1 MPKENAGVQDHPAE
15 KKIFMGLI
23 AVFPTYFL
31 FSFMTFGQNVAAPM
45 IAADLNGMSLYSWAI
60 SLPMLGAAFI
70 TLLFGKLSDLYGR
83 RTMLLFSLALFLIGA
98 ILTAIS
104 QTFVFNIAA
113 RVVNSM
119 GFGALAALC
128 FSVIGDLYAP
138 VQRSKWTG
146 LLQISAGIAAI
157 IGPTLVGIITD
168 NLSWRYFFW
177 ATVPMALGCAILV
190 ILGIPGRNQ
199 RIAHRIDYA
208 GALLLAVASSS
219 MILGFSFADRNPW
232 DSFRV
237 VGLLLI
243 SLGCWIAFVWVER
256 SVEEPILDPQTFT
269 NRTFLT
275 VAAAALMSFLG
286 FVGIMNY
293 YPLFLQGVQGVNATI
308 SGQVLTPFTA
318 LMSFMGVPAGL
329 LLAKTKRYKWML
341 VASYAVLTTAM
352 FCMVFF
358 THTTPLWMGVL
369 VMILGGLGVGSI
381 PTINILV
388 VQFALPKKLL
398 GIAVAATFFVVA
410 LGNAVAPAILGTAMN
425 SAYGKNLEKLL
436 PAELERHI
444 AGSNL
449 KSLADPRV
457 LMSQGAMKELQNT
470 FNKIEVQGPV
480 LFNQTVQAIRS
491 SLQSG
496 LRVSFLVGSAALFL
510 AFLLILTIPE
520 ISMDVEVKDK
530 KPTP

>member
-1 MPKENAGVQDHPAE
+1 
-15 KKIFMGLI
+15 MGLT
-23 AVFPTYFL
+23 AVFLTYFL
-31 FSFMTFGQNVAAPM
+31 FSLMTFGQNVAAPR

-60 SLPMLGAAFI
+60 SLPMLGAAFV
-70 TLLFGKLSDLYGR
+70 TLLFGRLSDLYGR

-104 QTFVFNIAA
+104 QTFAFNIAA

-138 VQRSKWTG
+138 VERSKWTG
-146 LLQISAGIAAI
+146 LLQISAGVAAI
-157 IGPTLVGIITD
+157 IGPTLVGMITD

-177 ATVPMALGCAILV
+177 ATVPMAVFCAILV
-190 ILGIPGRNQ
+190 IIGIPGRNQ
-199 RIAHRIDYA
+199 RIAHQIDYV

-219 MILGFSFADRNPW
+219 MILGFSFADKNPW

-243 SLGCWIAFVWVER
+243 SLVCWIAFVLVER
-256 SVEEPILDPQTFT
+256 RVEEPILDPQTFT

-275 VAAAALMSFLG
+275 VAAAALMSFFG
-286 FVGIMNY
+286 FVGIINY

-341 VASYAVLTTAM
+341 VASYAVLTIAM

-358 THTTPLWMGVL
+358 THATPLWLGVL

-388 VQFALPKKLL
+388 VQFALPKRLL
-398 GIAVAATFFVVA
+398 GIAMAATFFMVA

-425 SAYGKNLEKLL
+425 STYGKNLEKLL

-444 AGSNL
+444 AGRTWSHW
-449 KSLADPRV
+449 
-457 LMSQGAMKELQNT
+457 
-470 FNKIEVQGPV
+470 
-480 LFNQTVQAIRS
+480 QTR
-491 SLQSG
+491 
-496 LRVSFLVGSAALFL
+496 
-510 AFLLILTIPE
+510 AF
-520 ISMDVEVKDK
+520 
-530 KPTP
+530 